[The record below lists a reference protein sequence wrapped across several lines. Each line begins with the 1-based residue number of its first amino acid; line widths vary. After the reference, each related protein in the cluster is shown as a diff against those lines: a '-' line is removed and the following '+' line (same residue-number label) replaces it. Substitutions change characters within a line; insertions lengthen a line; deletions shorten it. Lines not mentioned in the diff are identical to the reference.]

1 MVRKIKISD
10 NGKVLCPKPNYDKEL
25 LKEHMEL
32 AANRNSGNKLSK
44 QQESWLFELVRFQ
57 YDIIVL
63 NNVIYLLMV
72 HLLLHQ
78 LVEDLV

>member
-44 QQESWLFELVRFQ
+44 QQES
-57 YDIIVL
+57 
-63 NNVIYLLMV
+63 
-72 HLLLHQ
+72 
-78 LVEDLV
+78 